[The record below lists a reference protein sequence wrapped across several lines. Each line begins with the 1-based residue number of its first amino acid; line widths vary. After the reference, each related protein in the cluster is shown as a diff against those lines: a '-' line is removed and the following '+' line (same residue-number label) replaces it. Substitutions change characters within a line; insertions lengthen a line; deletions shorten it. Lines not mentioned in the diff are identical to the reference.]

1 MDGSEL
7 FQFSETRILVILAT
21 LVVFFRGLGLY
32 FQRRS
37 VTVSLNDSKHV
48 TLVVFGDIGRSPRM
62 QYHALSF
69 AQNGWT
75 VNFVGYDGATPL
87 NSITSNP
94 KINIHYISHPWHLP
108 DNIPK
113 IMFLIFA
120 PIKVYT
126 QILLLYWTLLFR
138 INRPDYILVQNPPS
152 IPTLMIV
159 QTVCWLQST
168 KLIIDWHNFGYTIL
182 GLRLGQNSLFVK
194 IAKRYE
200 QLFGDRAHAHLT
212 VTGAIHR
219 ELMFKWGVKGSI
231 TTLYDKPPTH
241 FRRLSLDE
249 IHEFLLKINL
259 EKIVSEQSIGSDFLP
274 PSSTNKTFLTIK
286 SSVDTTAKY
295 RQDRP
300 ILIVS
305 STSWTADE
313 DFSMLLNGAQRYEEE
328 VERHSSQRSNKTFPK
343 LLFVI
348 TGKGPLKEKY
358 EREIS
363 KMTTRHVK
371 IVTMWLAAEDYPL
384 LLGSADLG
392 ICLHTSS
399 SGMDLPMKVV
409 DMFGC
414 GLPVC
419 AVEFECLGELMQ
431 HNRNGLIFKS
441 ETQLV
446 EQLIDLFTNY
456 PANAS
461 KLEQMRNHL
470 SIFQQERWDTNW
482 NKKHRLTTLALP
494 EKSLKNTSAKIF
506 PEYFKV
512 EA

>member
-7 FQFSETRILVILAT
+7 FQLSETRIIVVLVT
-21 LVVFFRGLGLY
+21 LVVLFRGFAIY
-32 FQRRS
+32 FQRRN
-37 VTVSLNDSKHV
+37 VTVSLNDSKNV
-48 TLVVFGDIGRSPRM
+48 ALVVFGDIGRSPRM

-69 AQNGWT
+69 AKIGWT
-75 VNFVGYDGATPL
+75 VNFVGYDGALPF
-87 NSITSNP
+87 NSITSNQNI
-94 KINIHYISHPWHLP
+94 KIHYISHPWHLP

-113 IMFLIFA
+113 IMFLCFA
-120 PIKVYT
+120 PIKIYI

-159 QTVCWLQST
+159 QTVCWLLST
-168 KLIIDWHNFGYTIL
+168 NLIIDWHNFGYTIL
-182 GLRLGQNSLFVK
+182 GLRFGHDSLFVK

-241 FRRLSLDE
+241 FRRLNLDE
-249 IHEFLLKINL
+249 IH
-259 EKIVSEQSIGSDFLP
+259 EKIVSEQSIGSEFFP
-274 PSSTNKTFLTIK
+274 PSSTNNTLLTIK
-286 SSVDTTAKY
+286 STVDTTAKY

-313 DFSMLLNGAQRYEEE
+313 DFSLLLNGAQRYEEV
-328 VERHSSQRSNKTFPK
+328 VERHSSQRSDKTFPR

-371 IVTMWLAAEDYPL
+371 IITMWLAAEDYPL

-419 AVEFECLGELMQ
+419 AVDFKCLGELVQ
-431 HNRNGLIFKS
+431 HDKNGLIFKS
-441 ETQLV
+441 ETQLA

-461 KLEQMRNHL
+461 KIEQMRNHI

-482 NKKHRLTTLALP
+482 NKKVLP
-494 EKSLKNTSAKIF
+494 LINS
-506 PEYFKV
+506 
-512 EA
+512 